1 MHNEMM
7 TIEDFTH
14 FIETYGADPNRWPIA
29 SNKSITGFLLDN
41 TSAKKV
47 LAEYQELEQR
57 MDSYGVPEFRGLE
70 QKVLKQALPPQRN
83 SLLAQL
89 LNWIIPKE
97 ASNKQLWRPAVAA
110 CLPLM
115 FGIVLGNY
123 YSFGIDTVIDEYDY
137 WEGEFAFR
145 ALSDYSE
152 GMINE

>member
-1 MHNEMM
+1 
-7 TIEDFTH
+7 
-14 FIETYGADPNRWPIA
+14 
-29 SNKSITGFLLDN
+29 
-41 TSAKKV
+41 
-47 LAEYQELEQR
+47 

-137 WEGEFAFR
+137 WEGEFAFL